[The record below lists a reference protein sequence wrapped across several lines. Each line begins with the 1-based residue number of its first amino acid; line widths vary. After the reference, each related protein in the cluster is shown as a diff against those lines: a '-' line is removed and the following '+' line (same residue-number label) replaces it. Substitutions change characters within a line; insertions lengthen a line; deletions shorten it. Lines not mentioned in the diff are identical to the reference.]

1 MGSVPLSEAL
11 IVTAVS
17 CLLVFFLYT
26 NSRVRVRRIL
36 QIVRPP
42 LDPIIN
48 DDPHHLQNWVEVD
61 TDGPAPRNPPPE
73 DFPRARHASGA
84 PPPDG
89 ANVPAN
95 EPEVD
100 DTYAAAAFAALDRD
114 LALLSVRPPKV
125 AVRRCAS

>member
-1 MGSVPLSEAL
+1 M
-11 IVTAVS
+11 TAVS

-26 NSRVRVRRIL
+26 NSRARVRRIL
-36 QIVRPP
+36 QIVRHP

-48 DDPHHLQNWVEVD
+48 DDPHHLRDWGEAD
-61 TDGPAPRNPPPE
+61 TDGPAPRNPPPN
-73 DFPRARHASGA
+73 DISKARHASGE
-84 PPPDG
+84 PPSDG